1 VLRRVVLLESALP
14 LLALAVVSAGVGF
27 LAAGLFTR
35 SQLQQTL
42 VPPGIGYYAGVGAGL
57 VLALALIASTL
68 PLLAR
73 LTVPETA
80 RNG

>member
-1 VLRRVVLLESALP
+1 LHE
-14 LLALAVVSAGVGF
+14 
-27 LAAGLFTR
+27 
-35 SQLQQTL
+35 TL
-42 VPPGIGYYAGVGAGL
+42 IAPDGGYYAGVAAGL

-73 LTVPETA
+73 LTGPETA